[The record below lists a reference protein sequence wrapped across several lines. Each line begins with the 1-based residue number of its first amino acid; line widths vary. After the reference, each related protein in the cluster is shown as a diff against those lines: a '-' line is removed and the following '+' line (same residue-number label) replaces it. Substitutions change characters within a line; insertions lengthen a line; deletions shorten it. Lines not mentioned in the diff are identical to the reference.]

1 MTERSFQDNTL
12 IFLDSLDIFLSSLG
26 VRQVSLLNLVK
37 EINSAINGGLSSK
50 YAIPLTDDL
59 AQISHLYNHRRL
71 SGIRSFYQSEN
82 YIRFIGRLPDNGSAD
97 TAPLYEKVISYLND
111 LNDSYGLN
119 TRLTGTSYLI
129 DQTDNYIVSS
139 IFKGLGVGIIS
150 VSIFIFL
157 FFGSLRLL
165 LISLVP
171 NFLPVA
177 LIAAIM
183 GWLNIDLNITTA
195 IIFTITFG
203 IAIDDTIH
211 FFSKYQMEL
220 KKKSSNSKIW
230 ALKKR

>member
-1 MTERSFQDNTL
+1 MIHF
-12 IFLDSLDIFLSSLG
+12 
-26 VRQVSLLNLVK
+26 
-37 EINSAINGGLSSK
+37 
-50 YAIPLTDDL
+50 
-59 AQISHLYNHRRL
+59 
-71 SGIRSFYQSEN
+71 
-82 YIRFIGRLPDNGSAD
+82 
-97 TAPLYEKVISYLND
+97 
-111 LNDSYGLN
+111 LN

-211 FFSKYQMEL
+211 FLSKYQMEL

-230 ALKKR
+230 ALKKTMNQTGKSIFITSLIICVGFLVFLTSGFSVPYFMGLLIVFSTLLAVLYDLVLLPILLLRLSN